1 MQPHRRR
8 ASSTADARRQVQC
21 PQRASST
28 GPSRLRRSVSHLV
41 RELRGIYSNRSVV
54 AWGAP
59 LIRWSDDGAIILA
72 ARPIASLLAGLS
84 PAGMAASLAARSF
97 STNRRHIGHVSIA
110 PDRVG

>member
-59 LIRWSDDGAIILA
+59 LIRWNDDGAIILA
-72 ARPIASLLAGLS
+72 AHPIASLLAGLVWGFFCQGVS
-84 PAGMAASLAARSF
+84 GSTTHLSSVVSLFDLKA
-97 STNRRHIGHVSIA
+97 
-110 PDRVG
+110 

>member
-72 ARPIASLLAGLS
+72 ARPIASLSDAFIHKS
-84 PAGMAASLAARSF
+84 PPP
-97 STNRRHIGHVSIA
+97 A
-110 PDRVG
+110 PPAPAPNIEHDLGK